1 MAKCINCEEETSG
14 NFCSQC
20 GQHASVKR
28 ITLREGWN
36 DFWARIYGFDGM
48 FPRTLRDLTIRPGKA
63 TQLFISGNRIKYYA
77 PVGYFFLMITLL
89 YLVGSLLDVSITE
102 FMRST
107 TKGMQFAPPKAG
119 SGQEKIAET
128 IFQFISDNLKLITFL
143 YIPMQAFISR
153 FLFFRKS
160 DLTYVEHTIL
170 PFYTHGHIYWISIVS
185 LILFSSFGIF
195 LNGSISMLLSIFYFG
210 YAYSDLFNYQS
221 KVKAFFKG
229 IGVYLTSQLLLM
241 LVFIVVLIILIKTN
255 PAIYDMLK
263 PSNNK

>member
-1 MAKCINCEEETSG
+1 MAKCINCEAETSN
-14 NFCSQC
+14 NFCSHC
-20 GQHASVKR
+20 GQRSTVKR

-63 TQLFISGNRIKYYA
+63 SYLFIKGNRVKYYG

-107 TKGMQFAPPKAG
+107 SKATNFAPPKAG
-119 SGQEKIAET
+119 SDQEKFAET
-128 IFQFISDNLKLITFL
+128 IIQFISNNLKLITFL
-143 YIPMQAFISR
+143 FIPTQAFISR
-153 FLFFRKS
+153 YLFFRKS

-170 PFYTHGHIYWISIVS
+170 PFYTHGHIYWISILSV
-185 LILFSSFGIF
+185 ILYGSFGTFIS
-195 LNGSISMLLSIFYFG
+195 GIMSMLLTVSYFG
-210 YAYSDLFNYQS
+210 FAYSDLFSYQS
-221 KVKAFFKG
+221 KVKAFIKG

-241 LVFIVVLIILIKTN
+241 VVFVVVLIILIKTN